1 MPPGTRCWIS
11 SSAISFAIWTR
22 RPTWTVYQMASVEVS
37 SPDPGRALVS
47 GRADDF
53 GSFDQLNA
61 FKISPL
67 RGIRHTAPYFHDNSA
82 RTLEDVA
89 EHYRNFFLIVSDP
102 DGPGPLE
109 PVLVLT
115 DQDKRDIVAY
125 MKLLD

>member
-1 MPPGTRCWIS
+1 MSRANCRNRHRPLPS
-11 SSAISFAIWTR
+11 STIT
-22 RPTWTVYQMASVEVS
+22 
-37 SPDPGRALVS
+37 

-67 RGIRHTAPYFHDNSA
+67 RGIRRTVPYFHDNSA
-82 RTLEDVA
+82 KTLEDVA
-89 EHYRNFFLIVSDP
+89 KHYEDFFLIVSDP
-102 DGPGPLE
+102 DGPGPAQ

-125 MKLLD
+125 MKLLE